1 METMLI
7 RLESVLNIGY
17 SILLELENED
27 PDIEKIE
34 LLYDKRS
41 RLLNQTKS
49 EWNESG
55 IHLGDEEESSA
66 KENLEDFR
74 NMFFRLSL
82 LEKNLNRKLESLKL
96 RKSEV
101 LSQLDQLK
109 KAKKSY
115 GNYAHQKPMSLFMDI
130 KPGLN

>member
-1 METMLI
+1 MNTMI
-7 RLESVLNIGY
+7 NKLESVLNIGY

-27 PDIEKIE
+27 PDLEKIE

-41 RLLNQTKS
+41 RILNKTKVEWSDS
-49 EWNESG
+49 EMDIKEDTAN
-55 IHLGDEEESSA
+55 
-66 KENLEDFR
+66 ENLEDVR

-82 LEKNLNRKLESLKL
+82 LEKNLNRKLESLKM
-96 RKSEV
+96 RKAEV

-109 KAKKSY
+109 NAKKSY
-115 GNYAHQKPMSLFMDI
+115 GNSAYQQPTSLFMDI